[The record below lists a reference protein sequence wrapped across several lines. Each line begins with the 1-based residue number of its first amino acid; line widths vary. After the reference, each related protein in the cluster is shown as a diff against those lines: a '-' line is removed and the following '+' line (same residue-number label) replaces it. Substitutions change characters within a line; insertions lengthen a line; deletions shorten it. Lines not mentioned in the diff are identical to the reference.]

1 MFETLPPTTAQQ
13 EIIRRPIAIGNP
25 NGLNCSA
32 LEISTSDGKG
42 GQEKLFIRTAT
53 HCFEIP
59 NETSSPDN
67 PKSTF
72 EQPTVYSS
80 DGVKLEPVPDSHLIS
95 IHDTESRNALNMEA
109 GGGTDLS
116 IIVPKDGLV
125 ETLKYL
131 STQIQSTSTLEE
143 IRDSINTH
151 IKNGGIVSQ
160 VINTGRYTLAERGFR
175 EGQTIPTD
183 YPVYATT
190 NGFMVSIRFADK
202 ANVKTQGSSG
212 SDVVNQ
218 YGQGQSINTVVSAG
232 TTHTNEK
239 GVEVNDSAIVFNHSP
254 VDRQNILTVLISTG
268 YLGQW
273 GIDNKAKILS
283 EAIKDEPDEYTRDT
297 ILEYLKDVCFS
308 FDTIITKESL
318 QILYDKVLLKMTPE
332 EKMQFETYQL
342 RIKMEQ
348 QAKKTQADN
357 PWKDLPKRQ

>member
-1 MFETLPPTTAQQ
+1 MFDTLPPKSPQQ
-13 EIIRRPIAIGNP
+13 EIIRKPIAIGNKD
-25 NGLNCSA
+25 GLSCSA
-32 LEISTSDGKG
+32 LKISTSDGKG
-42 GQEKLFIRTAT
+42 GQEDLFIRTAT
-53 HCFEIP
+53 HCLEIP

-72 EQPTVYSS
+72 EQPEVFSS
-80 DGVKLEPVPDSHLIS
+80 DGVKLEPVPDSYVIS
-95 IHDTESRNALNMEA
+95 VHDAESRKALNMEA

-131 STQIQSTSTLEE
+131 STQVQSTPTLEE
-143 IRDSINTH
+143 IRNGINTH
-151 IKNGGIVSQ
+151 IKDGRTVSQ
-160 VINTGRYTLAERGFR
+160 VINTGRYTPAETGFR

-183 YPVYATT
+183 YSIYGTT

-212 SDVVNQ
+212 SNVVNR
-218 YGQGQSINTVVSAG
+218 YGRGQSSDAVVSAG
-232 TTHTNEK
+232 STHTNEK
-239 GVEVNDSAIVFNHSP
+239 GVEVNDVATVFNFP
-254 VDRQNILTVLISTG
+254 AIDRQNILTVLISTG

-348 QAKKTQADN
+348 QVKKTQTDN
-357 PWKDLPKRQ
+357 PWKDLPKRR